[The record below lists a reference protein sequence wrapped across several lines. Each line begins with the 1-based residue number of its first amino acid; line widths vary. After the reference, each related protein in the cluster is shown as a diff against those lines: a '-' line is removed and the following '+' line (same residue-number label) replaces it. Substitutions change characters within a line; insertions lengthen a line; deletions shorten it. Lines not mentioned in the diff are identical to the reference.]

1 MKTSSNMH
9 TIRLKVNDKIYDKLL
24 WLLSKFSRD
33 EVEIEVEDSTFNH
46 DQKYLEKELQEI
58 ISGEANFIGVEE
70 AEERLSNR
78 IKKHEN
84 RI

>member
-1 MKTSSNMH
+1 MH

-33 EVEIEVEDSTFNH
+33 EVEIEVEDSTFDH

-58 ISGEANFIGVEE
+58 ITGEANFIGVEE

-78 IKKHEN
+78 IEKHEN